1 MNAITKVHLQQGTPE
16 WHLHRSQF
24 NNASEAAAVLGIS
37 PWFPKTPRQL
47 AEVKLGLKTV
57 HMNAA
62 MSRGVQFEDAARKNA
77 CDTLGI
83 DFEPGVFVR
92 GDFSASLDGISP
104 DGKTLLEIKIPAK
117 GQQSDLWKHVQSG
130 EGVPAYYMAQLAH
143 QMHCCDAEKAV
154 FWVYDPGADLGMPYH
169 LTRDELAL
177 TWGLLE
183 IAWKA
188 FRESVD
194 NLELPDPQGDDEVPV
209 EDQALLSVGEEL
221 IDVRA
226 QLAALQ
232 EREKALEAREKALED
247 ALKES
252 LPKTHVS
259 LLETPHGALRAQWV
273 TRVGAVDYSK
283 IPVLQGMDLEPF
295 RKKSTTFFKL
305 T

>member
-37 PWFPKTPRQL
+37 PWFPRTPRQL
-47 AEVKLGLKTV
+47 AEVKLGLKAV

-77 CDTLGI
+77 CDSLDI

-104 DGKTLLEIKIPAK
+104 DGTTLLEIKIPAK
-117 GQQSDLWKHVQSG
+117 GQQSDLWKQVASG
-130 EGVPAYYMAQLAH
+130 EGVPAHYMVQLAH
-143 QMHCCDAEKAV
+143 QMYCCDAERAV
-154 FWVYDPGADLGMPYH
+154 FWVYDPSADLGMAYH
-169 LTRDELAL
+169 LNRDELAL
-177 TWGLLE
+177 TWVLLE

-194 NLELPDPQGDDEVPV
+194 NLELPDPMGDDEVPV
-209 EDQALLSVGEEL
+209 EDQALLSVGDEL
-221 IDVRA
+221 IDVRT

-232 EREKALEAREKALED
+232 AREKALED
-247 ALKES
+247 ALKEA

-259 LLETPHGALRAQWV
+259 LLETPHGALKAQWV
-273 TRVGAVDYSK
+273 TRVGAIDYGK
-283 IPVLQGMDLEPF
+283 VPQLQGLDLEPF
-295 RKKSTTFFKL
+295 RKKPTTYLKL

>member
-47 AEVKLGLKTV
+47 AEVKLGIKAV

-62 MSRGVQFEDAARKNA
+62 MSRGVQFEDAARKSA
-77 CDTLGI
+77 CNRLGI
-83 DFEPGVFVR
+83 DFEPAVFVR

-104 DGKTLLEIKIPAK
+104 NGKTLLEIKIPAK
-117 GQQSDLWKHVQSG
+117 GQQSDLWKQVASG
-130 EGVPAYYMAQLAH
+130 EGVPAHYMAQLAH
-143 QMHCCDAEKAV
+143 QMHCCDAKRAL
-154 FWVYDPGADLGMPYH
+154 FWVYDPDADSGVAH
-169 LTRDELAL
+169 HVTRKQLAL
-177 TWGLLE
+177 TWSLLE

-194 NLELPDPQGDDEVPV
+194 NLELPEPMGDDEVPV

-221 IDVRA
+221 IDVRK

-232 EREKALEAREKALED
+232 AREKALED
-247 ALKES
+247 ALKDA

-259 LLETPHGALRAQWV
+259 LLGALKAQWV

-283 IPVLQGMDLEPF
+283 IPVLQGLDLDPF
-295 RKKSTTFFKL
+295 RKKSTTYLKL

>member
-1 MNAITKVHLQQGTPE
+1 MNAITRIHLEQGTPE

-24 NNASEAAAVLGIS
+24 NNASEAAAVMGIS
-37 PWFPKTPRQL
+37 PWFPRTPRQL
-47 AEVKLGLKTV
+47 AEVKLGLKAV

-77 CDTLGI
+77 CDSLGI

-92 GDFSASLDGISP
+92 GDYSASLDGISQ
-104 DGKTLLEIKIPAK
+104 DGTTLLEIKVPVK
-117 GQQSDLWKHVQSG
+117 GQQSDLWKQVASG
-130 EGVPAYYMAQLAH
+130 EGVPAHYMAQLAH

-154 FWVYDPGADLGMPYH
+154 FWVYDPGADLGMAYH

-221 IDVRA
+221 IEVRK
-226 QLAALQ
+226 QLTALQ
-232 EREKALEAREKALED
+232 AREKALED
-247 ALKES
+247 ALKEA
-252 LPKTHVS
+252 LPRTHIS
-259 LLETPHGALRAQWV
+259 TFETPHGALKAQWV
-273 TRVGAVDYSK
+273 TRVGAVDYGK
-283 IPVLQGMDLEPF
+283 IPELRTVDLERY
-295 RKKSTTFFKL
+295 RKSGTTYLKV
-305 T
+305 TT

>member
-16 WHLHRSQF
+16 WHSHRSQF

-62 MSRGVQFEDAARKNA
+62 MSRGVQFENAGRKNA

-83 DFEPGVFVR
+83 DFEPAVFVR
-92 GDFSASLDGISP
+92 GDYSASLDGISP

-117 GQQSDLWKHVQSG
+117 GQQSDLWKQVASG
-130 EGVPAYYMAQLAH
+130 EGVPANYQAQLAH

-154 FWVYDPGADLGMPYH
+154 FWVYDPDADVGMAYH
-169 LTRDELAL
+169 LARDELAL

-194 NLELPDPQGDDEVPV
+194 NLELPEPMGDDEVPV
-209 EDQALLSVGEEL
+209 EDQALLSVGDEL
-221 IDVRA
+221 IDVRTK
-226 QLAALQ
+226 LAALQ
-232 EREKALEAREKALED
+232 AREKALED

-283 IPVLQGMDLEPF
+283 IPQLQGMDLEPF
-295 RKKSTTFFKL
+295 RKKSTTYLKL

>member
-1 MNAITKVHLQQGTPE
+1 MNAITKVQLIQGSAE
-16 WHLHRSQF
+16 WHSHRSQF

-62 MSRGVQFEDAARKNA
+62 MSRGVQFENAARKNA

-117 GQQSDLWKHVQSG
+117 GQQSDLWKQAASG
-130 EGVPAYYMAQLAH
+130 EGVPAHYMAQLAH
-143 QMHCCDAEKAV
+143 QMYCCDAERAV
-154 FWVYDPGADLGMPYH
+154 FWVYDPDADIGMAYT
-169 LTRDELAL
+169 LSRDELAL

-194 NLELPDPQGDDEVPV
+194 NLELPEPQGDDEVAV
-209 EDQALLSVGEEL
+209 EDQELLSVGDEL
-221 IDVRA
+221 INVRK

-232 EREKALEAREKALED
+232 AREKALED
-247 ALKES
+247 ALKEA
-252 LPKTHVS
+252 LPKTYISV
-259 LLETPHGALRAQWV
+259 LETPHGALRAQWV

-283 IPVLQGMDLEPF
+283 IPQLQGMDLEPF
-295 RKKSTTFFKL
+295 RKKSTTYLKL

>member
-1 MNAITKVHLQQGTPE
+1 MNAITRIHLEQGTDA

-37 PWFPKTPRQL
+37 PWFPRTPRQL
-47 AEVKLGLKTV
+47 AEVKLGLKAV

-77 CDTLGI
+77 CDSLDI

-117 GQQSDLWKHVQSG
+117 GQQSDLWKQVASG
-130 EGVPAYYMAQLAH
+130 EGVPAHYQAQLAH
-143 QMHCCDAEKAV
+143 QMYCCDAERAV
-154 FWVYDPGADLGMPYH
+154 FWVYDPSADLGMAYY

-194 NLELPDPQGDDEVPV
+194 NLELPEPMGDDEVPV

-221 IDVRA
+221 IDVRK

-232 EREKALEAREKALED
+232 AREKALED
-247 ALKES
+247 ALKEA
-252 LPKTHVS
+252 LPKTHIS
-259 LLETPHGALRAQWV
+259 TFETPHGALRAQWV
-273 TRVGAVDYSK
+273 TRVGSIDYSK
-283 IPVLQGMDLEPF
+283 IPELRTVDLERY
-295 RKKSTTFFKL
+295 RKSGTTYLKV
-305 T
+305 TT

>member
-1 MNAITKVHLQQGTPE
+1 MNAITRIHLEQGTDA
-16 WHLHRSQF
+16 WHAHRSQF

-77 CDTLGI
+77 CDSLGI

-92 GDFSASLDGISP
+92 GDYSASLDGISP
-104 DGKTLLEIKIPAK
+104 DGTTLLEIKIPAK
-117 GQQSDLWKHVQSG
+117 GQQSDLWKQVASG
-130 EGVPAYYMAQLAH
+130 EGVPAHYMAQLAH
-143 QMHCCDAEKAV
+143 QMYCCDAERAV
-154 FWVYDPGADLGMPYH
+154 FWVYDPSADLGMAYY

-194 NLELPDPQGDDEVPV
+194 NLELPEPMGDDEVPV

-221 IDVRA
+221 IDVRK

-232 EREKALEAREKALED
+232 AREKALED
-247 ALKES
+247 ALKEA
-252 LPKTHVS
+252 LPKTHIS
-259 LLETPHGALRAQWV
+259 TFETTHGALKAQWV
-273 TRVGAVDYSK
+273 TRVGAVDYGK
-283 IPVLQGMDLEPF
+283 IPELRAVDLERY
-295 RKKSTTFFKL
+295 RKPKTTYLKV
-305 T
+305 TT